1 MQTQKRVKI
10 RLNARTVLPMSAAA
24 IALVLII
31 LVCIFAVSTSNIRNE
46 YAQARTAVGEE
57 LYEKLNMFIRS
68 YQGISLAG
76 ADVEGTILPTMHD
89 YFVAATALD
98 EAIAVAY
105 GDRYA
110 VLRGGIDTAITA
122 AFEAFDE
129 AFRQGQSPAAAISS
143 MSSCVQALEE
153 TLLKRFDSDLRLLPA
168 G

>member
-1 MQTQKRVKI
+1 MQTQKRVKS
-10 RLNARTVLPMSAAA
+10 RVNARAVLPMGAAL
-24 IALVLII
+24 IALALII
-31 LVCIFAVSTSNIRNE
+31 LVCIFAARAANIQNE
-46 YAQARTAVGEE
+46 YAE
-57 LYEKLNMFIRS
+57 LQKSVDGALYSNLRMFIRS
-68 YQGISLAG
+68 YEPVSLAG
-76 ADVEGTILPTMHD
+76 ADIEGTILPTMHD